1 MNDRSS
7 VWRVERHV
15 IEEWAMDKDCHD
27 FFFFLVFDVYIS

>member
-15 IEEWAMDKDCHD
+15 IEEWAMDKDFVMI
-27 FFFFLVFDVYIS
+27 FFFSRF